1 MGNQLELFSGD
12 DSNKVHPFKKR
23 KVVVKGFSYSQRKSI
38 REYVVNHGGIIADTI
53 SKNTHYIIMSEDDHQ
68 PSIEKIQKLWDDG
81 YAIRLLR
88 QHDFDEIR
96 NGNYDAYMTEK
107 VIPKILN
114 MNYDLLIRHQ
124 LPYGDKINPYSGREI
139 YICDGIAGDKSMLEQ
154 MLGNL
159 AAWSCSH
166 IEDDDIN
173 TFLLSDKT
181 VENLKNGIKDDT
193 IQAIERL
200 YNKSKSIIFEYL
212 FIIEGDVLN
221 FVKNWCDKFNDET
234 TRYYYNLYFES

>member
-1 MGNQLELFSGD
+1 MGNQLELFGD
-12 DSNKVHPFKKR
+12 DFSNKVHPFKKR
-23 KVVVKGFSYSQRKSI
+23 KVFIKGFDLNTRKQL
-38 REYVVNHGGIIADTI
+38 REYIENNGGTTVKAI
-53 SKNTHYIIMSEDDHQ
+53 SKKIHYVIMSDEDHQ
-68 PSIEKIQKLWDDG
+68 NSLDKLQKLWDDG
-81 YAIRLLR
+81 FAVRLLR
-88 QHDFDEIR
+88 TSDLDAIR
-96 NGNYDAYMTEK
+96 NGKYDPYMTEK
-107 VIPKILN
+107 VIPKKLDLSA
-114 MNYDLLIRHQ
+114 DLLSRH
-124 LPYGDKINPYSGREI
+124 LVPYGDKPNPYSNREI
-139 YICDGIAGDKSMLEQ
+139 FICDGIAGNKSMLEQ

-159 AAWSCSH
+159 AAWSCTY
-166 IEDDDIN
+166 IEDEDIN
-173 TFLLSDKT
+173 TYLLSDKT